1 MGFMSIST
9 LRMKGVLTLLSLEIL
24 DQSYGIYY
32 DVVENVFLINHFLV
46 FFFYLLLFIFNRLQ
60 LVQVY

>member
-46 FFFYLLLFIFNRLQ
+46 FLLSS
-60 LVQVY
+60 LVYFQ